1 MFVQWT
7 SHLETQ
13 RGSDRKGHITGQCV
27 PTYTPTHKSDSRI
40 MTCHRFHELSSNLLS
55 RRRRRQD
62 ELQPCLR
69 PTTTTVVT
77 VCRSDDDDVDKD
89 GPVRFQI
96 ERRAL
101 RDGET
106 GGAPLLRSEV
116 RVRLAISIVVVVVI
130 GGGVCV
136 WLTRTRASRRAGC
149 FASAVS
155 NVEQEHD
162 E

>member
-1 MFVQWT
+1 
-7 SHLETQ
+7 
-13 RGSDRKGHITGQCV
+13 
-27 PTYTPTHKSDSRI
+27 
-40 MTCHRFHELSSNLLS
+40 
-55 RRRRRQD
+55 
-62 ELQPCLR
+62 
-69 PTTTTVVT
+69 VT
-77 VCRSDDDDVDKD
+77 VGRSDDDDVDKD

-136 WLTRTRASRRAGC
+136 WLTRVSRRAGC
-149 FASAVS
+149 FASAES